1 MNRLCVAVRKLT
13 VLAIELFILGHM
25 VKLFWAILFR

>member
-1 MNRLCVAVRKLT
+1 MKKFSASVDELT
-13 VLAIELFILGHM
+13 VLAVKLFVLGHT

>member
-1 MNRLCVAVRKLT
+1 MKRLFAAVEKLT
-13 VLAIELFILGHM
+13 VLAIKLFVLGHM

>member
-1 MNRLCVAVRKLT
+1 MKRLTTAVRELT
-13 VLAIELFILGHM
+13 VLAVELFVLGHM

>member
-1 MNRLCVAVRKLT
+1 MKRVSEAVRKLT